1 MPKPSAGLAA
11 IILSAFAVVLSGLAL
26 LFATGL
32 LGAGRLGSPQFQS
45 HTREYLLQNPEVLVE
60 ALQKFEQRQQAAESN
75 ELQTV
80 IAEHSGEIFND
91 PAAPVLGNPDGDV
104 TLVEFFDYNCPYC
117 RKAAPQLQQALA
129 DDSGLKLA
137 LKEWPILGPGSEFA
151 AKAALASQRQGK
163 YEAFHKGL
171 MGFTGAISES
181 STLTV
186 AGQVGLDVERLKQDM
201 NDPAISAA
209 IERNRALANDL
220 RIGGTPTFVVGNQII
235 RGLVDLQTL
244 QQSIAGAREK
254 PKGS

>member
-1 MPKPSAGLAA
+1 MSKPSAGLAA

-32 LGAGRLGSPQFQS
+32 FEAPVSRQLQIQ
-45 HTREYLLQNPEVLVE
+45 TRQYLLQNPEVLVE
-60 ALQKFEQRQQAAESN
+60 ALQKFEQNQQAAEAN
-75 ELQTV
+75 ELET
-80 IAEHSGEIFND
+80 ILAEHSDEIFND
-91 PAAPVLGNPDGDV
+91 PAAPIIGNPGGDV

-117 RKAAPQLQQALA
+117 RKAAPQLQQAVA
-129 DDSGLKLA
+129 DDSGLKLV

-171 MGFTGAISES
+171 MGFTSAINES

-201 NDPAISAA
+201 KDPAILAA

-220 RIGGTPTFVVGNQII
+220 RITGTPTFVVGDEII
-235 RGLVDLQTL
+235 RGLVDLATL
-244 QQSIAGAREK
+244 KRFIADARQNPE
-254 PKGS
+254 G